1 MIFYREYL
9 NNIVIVDDGIQE
21 VVGLLDE
28 FYYYD
33 NRIVYIVIVDYGMI
47 DWGLYGVGYFLEIF
61 ILLVVW
67 GVGIRYLRGVEYNI

>member
-21 VVGLLDE
+21 VVGLLEE

-67 GVGIRYLRGVEYNI
+67 GVGIRYLRGVDYNI

>member
-9 NNIVIVDDGIQE
+9 YNIVIVDDGIQE
-21 VVGLLDE
+21 VVGLLEE

>member
-21 VVGLLDE
+21 VVGLLEE

>member
-1 MIFYREYL
+1 MIVYREYL

-21 VVGLLDE
+21 VVGLLEE

>member
-9 NNIVIVDDGIQE
+9 NNIVIVDDGIQK
-21 VVGLLDE
+21 VVGLLEE

>member
-21 VVGLLDE
+21 VVGLLEE

-33 NRIVYIVIVDYGMI
+33 NRIVYIVIADYGMI